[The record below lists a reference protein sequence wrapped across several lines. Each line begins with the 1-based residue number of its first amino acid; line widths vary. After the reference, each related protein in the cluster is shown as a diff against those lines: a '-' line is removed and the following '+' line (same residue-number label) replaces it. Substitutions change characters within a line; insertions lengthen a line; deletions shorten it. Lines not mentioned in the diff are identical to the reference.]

1 MLHAGRVWA
10 FYYIRLGPVARRLI
24 LGLPGLPRQLH
35 AAPMLHAGR
44 VWAFYYI
51 RWGPE
56 LMVWINCGLDEALN
70 TFKFYLCEVLSLLN
84 EGMWCFFGLE
94 DGLFEQLPIQQRT
107 KRTSANWTIILLNI
121 QLLNIH
127 ISRNYKTIVKKMNVE
142 KLNVELTKCSIGILG
157 NWLNGKRQMLNW
169 LFVQYFLVNV
179 TCSNAFGGSTGH
191 RIADVNKDAISRLS
205 VSGDNIAC
213 PMRTF
218 CRNRR
223 SALSSPNA
231 TVPHGL
237 PLKSQSHL
245 TRPVSARAD
254 FTAIS

>member
-10 FYYIRLGPVARRLI
+10 FYYIRLGPVARRPI

-35 AAPMLHAGR
+35 AVPMLHAGR

-56 LMVWINCGLDEALN
+56 LMVWINCGLDKALN
-70 TFKFYLCEVLSLLN
+70 TLKFYLCEVLSLLN

-157 NWLNGKRQMLNW
+157 NWLNGKRQMLNR

-191 RIADVNKDAISRLS
+191 RWVKERPSEGGREEGRGQKGAPRRCSLMCSSLSSRLPLYS
-205 VSGDNIAC
+205 PSLS
-213 PMRTF
+213 PF
-218 CRNRR
+218 
-223 SALSSPNA
+223 LSS
-231 TVPHGL
+231 L
-237 PLKSQSHL
+237 S
-245 TRPVSARAD
+245 
-254 FTAIS
+254 FTTDGK